1 MFSNTSRN
9 DFFGVHCLHH
19 PWNWGIY
26 GRLEILLQKNI
37 RFWACRMQTVARCR
51 VRDLNATGILSK
63 SWNGCVGETYL
74 AWQIIVGNIDVLRRQ
89 IKVKRH
95 LFYER
100 SLCKFLRNASRIK
113 DGIVNNSLSQSS
125 MHFCK
130 SPRRVRSSKLPQ
142 LVHQVFMNYYNHNIF
157 VKSADWDIDQPT
169 NL

>member
-1 MFSNTSRN
+1 MKLGDLRSLR
-9 DFFGVHCLHH
+9 DF
-19 PWNWGIY
+19 
-26 GRLEILLQKNI
+26 
-37 RFWACRMQTVARCR
+37 VAEKHQ
-51 VRDLNATGILSK
+51 ILSLQNANCCQVQSQRPECYGYPVK
-63 SWNGCVGETYL
+63 KLEWVCRRNLFGL
-74 AWQIIVGNIDVLRRQ
+74 ADHRRQ
-89 IKVKRH
+89 HRRAKAPDQSQRH